1 VSGTANRSS
10 RRIADRSLSEFS
22 KKDLDGYDRQAQG
35 DIVMV
40 IVRQPTRK
48 ATWAA
53 VYSARPGCERLFDG
67 SNHNVDP
74 AGGSRLIK
82 TPMSQILEPLT
93 SHLGGSG

>member
-1 VSGTANRSS
+1 VKANRAFGS
-10 RRIADRSLSEFS
+10 FS
-22 KKDLDGYDRQAQG
+22 KKDLDGNDRQAQG

-48 ATWAA
+48 AGLTASRTAA
-53 VYSARPGCERLFDG
+53 YAAWSGCERLFDG
-67 SNHNVDP
+67 SNHDVDP

-93 SHLGGSG
+93 SRLGGSG